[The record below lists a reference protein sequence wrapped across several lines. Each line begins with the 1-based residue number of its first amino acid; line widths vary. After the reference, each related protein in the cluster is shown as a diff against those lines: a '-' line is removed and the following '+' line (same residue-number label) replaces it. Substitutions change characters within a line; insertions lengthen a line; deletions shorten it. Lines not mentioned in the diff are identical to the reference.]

1 MVGMVAVWIL
11 GFFLIIA
18 LLLLVIFQLM
28 TLADLEFDYIN
39 AYDTSSRINM
49 VIVPEFVL
57 QGIFSLLF
65 LLSGHWIMFL
75 FSAPLL
81 YYNARLYQKRKHLID
96 VTEIFNHL
104 NVEKKRRLDD
114 LELVGG

>member
-1 MVGMVAVWIL
+1 
-11 GFFLIIA
+11 
-18 LLLLVIFQLM
+18 M

-104 NVEKKRRLDD
+104 NVEKKRRLVKLVYLVFLLFLSLFWMIWSLLEDD
-114 LELVGG
+114 Y